1 MRSPYVG
8 LNGIRSAV
16 YLSQPPESQVL
27 VDSAAVAA
35 AAAHA
40 QCHSTAA
47 LATSYRSLQC
57 PTQAQSTA
65 TQSAQIRA
73 VLPHVVSPPVDATL
87 PSTQPDPRT
96 AAWVLDGRWRRRLQP
111 PIPHHT
117 PRGAQNKPHVPM
129 AFTRGWE
136 PKRKFDNQ
144 ASLRQ
149 YVPRSYRACQPCPRR
164 LLQKKVPPPTCISLG
179 KSHRMSPAARTF
191 ACDSDS
197 TRRCDSSRCTPLRHP
212 GLTPSKP
219 HSANAP
225 AAPPHVPQ
233 NPRTPTRPTR
243 SQGTKRKF
251 DHQASLRHHPLRRP
265 STRPPSC
272 TQQVGRNG

>member
-47 LATSYRSLQC
+47 RVMSYRSLQC
-57 PTQAQSTA
+57 PTQAQRTA
-65 TQSAQIRA
+65 TKSAQTQV
-73 VLPHVVSPPVDATL
+73 VLPHVVLPPVDATL

-96 AAWVLDGRWRRRLQP
+96 AAWVFNGQSRRRLQP

-117 PRGAQNKPHVPM
+117 PRRAQNKPHVPM
-129 AFTRGWE
+129 AFTRSWE

-144 ASLRQ
+144 GSLRR
-149 YVPRSYRACQPCPRR
+149 YVPRSYRACHPYPRR
-164 LLQKKVPPPTCISLG
+164 LLHKKVAPNPSISREETHRVRLG
-179 KSHRMSPAARTF
+179 
-191 ACDSDS
+191 
-197 TRRCDSSRCTPLRHP
+197 LR
-212 GLTPSKP
+212 
-219 HSANAP
+219 
-225 AAPPHVPQ
+225 
-233 NPRTPTRPTR
+233 
-243 SQGTKRKF
+243 
-251 DHQASLRHHPLRRP
+251 AS
-265 STRPPSC
+265 
-272 TQQVGRNG
+272 V